1 MHELLAIEAWR
12 LHVFPRVKRGLAET
26 KCGMRAYF
34 CLFHEAT
41 LVNLLAVCA
50 HHAHA
55 LEALGESA
63 MELVDYLARRL
74 VDLTVRGRE
83 WASRGAEEA
92 DARAL
97 EKQKQAAAA
106 AGGGG
111 GEAEKGEAEAR
122 AARLKKE
129 AEAAEN
135 QTALDSLEQ
144 QAEDVLVQVSAGAV
158 TLVRYTSYS
167 NFLLFRL
174 AQRATTLHTRTPS

>member
-41 LVNLLAVCA
+41 LVNLLAVCS

-55 LEALGESA
+55 MEALGESA

-83 WASRGAEEA
+83 WASRGAGEA
-92 DARAL
+92 DTRAL

-106 AGGGG
+106 AAGGGG
-111 GEAEKGEAEAR
+111 GGGKVEKGEAEAR
-122 AARLKKE
+122 AARVQKE
-129 AEAAEN
+129 AEASEN

-158 TLVRYTSYS
+158 TLVRYTSYAHI
-167 NFLLFRL
+167 LLFRL
-174 AQRATTLHTRTPS
+174 AE

>member
-1 MHELLAIEAWR
+1 VLVHELLAIEAWR

-41 LVNLLAVCA
+41 LVNLLAVCT

-55 LEALGESA
+55 MEALGESA

-74 VDLTVRGRE
+74 VDLTVRGRQ

-97 EKQKQAAAA
+97 EKRKQAAAA
-106 AGGGG
+106 AGGKSKTSEE
-111 GEAEKGEAEAR
+111 EAKAEAEAR
-122 AARLKKE
+122 ATRLKRE

-158 TLVRYTSYS
+158 TLVR
-167 NFLLFRL
+167 
-174 AQRATTLHTRTPS
+174 